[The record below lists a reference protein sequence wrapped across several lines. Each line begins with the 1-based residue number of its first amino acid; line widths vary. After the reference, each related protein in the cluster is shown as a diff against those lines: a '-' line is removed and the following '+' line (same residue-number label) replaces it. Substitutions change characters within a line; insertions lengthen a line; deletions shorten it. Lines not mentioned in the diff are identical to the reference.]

1 MNKTRRFVSFLL
13 VFSLISVV
21 LAACGSSNPVLGK
34 WESTDGSGETI
45 EFFKDETFVME
56 SSIGL
61 NISGTYSVED
71 SDKIKLDMEG
81 LWGLNGPTIATLSNK
96 GTTLTLSL
104 SGVDFEYEKVE

>member
-1 MNKTRRFVSFLL
+1 MSKIRRFVSLVL

-45 EFFKDETFVME
+45 EFFKDDTFVME
-56 SSIGL
+56 SPIGL
-61 NISGTYSVED
+61 NISGTYSIED

-81 LWGLNGPTIATLSNK
+81 LWGINGPTIATLSNK
-96 GTTLTLSL
+96 GKTLTLSL
-104 SGVDFEYEKVE
+104 SGVEYEYEKAE

>member
-1 MNKTRRFVSFLL
+1 MSKIRRFVSLVL

-45 EFFKDETFVME
+45 EFFKDDTFVME

-61 NISGTYSVED
+61 NISGTYSIED

-81 LWGLNGPTIATLSNK
+81 LWGLNGPIIATLSNK
-96 GTTLTLSL
+96 GKTLTLTL
-104 SGVDFEYEKVE
+104 SGVDFEYEKAE